1 MVLRGTINHKAHSM
15 AKPQPKTLFSN
26 LSPSQLFLLY
36 LIFFVSG
43 GSSLISEI
51 TWNRMLVLIVGNT
64 VSATSTILV
73 AFMGGLALGSYWGGR
88 TFNNIRPSFL
98 PYAILEVC
106 IGLYV
111 LLSPVFFYPLS
122 KLFSMAAP
130 SFAGSDIL
138 PVVRFAI
145 ILSFLFIPAFLMGAT
160 FPALVAVAASGTP
173 HKKASRTGYLYSIN
187 TIGASLGCLWAG
199 YILLPK
205 LGAHLTL
212 VVAFS
217 LNIAAAIGGLL
228 LNVLSKKREIV
239 PNVGLEPSKT
249 FGLLLG
255 EREEVSMATTPSFFL
270 LINVATFIVGFVAL
284 SYEVLL
290 TRLVILYFGNQVIVF
305 TLVLFAFLIGTGIS
319 AITGTWIQG
328 LISRPGYLFT
338 IVIIMAGLSLVLP
351 PFLFISLSTSQNQW
365 LIQNQ
370 GIIVVFIIMV
380 PTFLIG
386 GLLPI
391 AITVFQAWRYSDTT
405 VNAGRL
411 YALNTL
417 GGVLGGG
424 ITNFIMVPFFGTQI
438 LLSIYLIIFLIIGLF
453 LLWNLKISIFKWSAA
468 ALCTVFISIYI
479 LMLPHNLNKLYTN
492 KLSQYS
498 GNDIDPQLRLHHEG
512 SVATVTVID
521 FPYLGFRDM
530 FLNGVE
536 EASTRF
542 GHVQLFKLLGLLPVL
557 THESNSPL
565 IPLNKGGQGVVG
577 DRGLSHR
584 DVLTIAFGA
593 GITAGAALG
602 SGLVSS
608 MDVVDLNPD
617 IEKINDLFKDVNGDV
632 YHNPKFNFI
641 AEDGRNYL
649 LMRPK
654 RYSVIISD
662 ATHPRAYD
670 SWILYTEEFYRDVKR
685 HLTPDGVFAQ
695 WVPLSDFSLEQY
707 KILLNTF
714 TKVFPNTTLWN
725 IYGTDQAFLLFTPE
739 PFSLDLKRLQQQ
751 LDSMPLSL
759 QLKEYQLDKAVDI
772 AGFFTMDTETIKRF
786 IGEEERFNTD
796 DLSFNQKYSLKEVSP
811 LRRQSFDQYQ
821 ANILPYLKN
830 GDEGDILLIS
840 EKQMLARTMQ
850 RYFFFQDPS
859 ALDEARS
866 ISAKDGNVVYCRNL
880 EPGRMS
886 MLQEKMQSGHSNA
899 PIPVSH
905 VMMGRIQAAKGNL
918 KEAESIF
925 RSILEHE
932 PNNSSAREGL
942 LMIYAKQGDYKKAID
957 LLLSMKPVESVPE
970 SYQYYTN
977 LAGAYFSINDFEKA
991 EAFLLRSL
999 NIYPNNTQA
1008 RIYLTKIYLQKKDS
1022 GKAISQLNQILSINP
1037 YNESALT
1044 QLIRLYKEMGRDK
1057 DAKPI
1062 EEKLTRI
1069 QELKMR

>member
-1 MVLRGTINHKAHSM
+1 MVLKNLPNRKVHKVIEM
-15 AKPQPKTLFSN
+15 N
-26 LSPSQLFLLY
+26 LSPLQLVLLY

-43 GSSLISEI
+43 ASSLISEI

-73 AFMGGLALGSYWGGR
+73 SFMGGLALGSYWGGR

-111 LLSPVFFYPLS
+111 LLSPVFFSPLS
-122 KLFSMAAP
+122 SLFSNVAP
-130 SFAGSDIL
+130 YFAVSDVLHI
-138 PVVRFAI
+138 VRFAI
-145 ILSFLFIPAFLMGAT
+145 TLFSLFIPAFLMGAT
-160 FPALVAVAASGTP
+160 FPAVIAGAASGLP
-173 HKKASRTGYLYSIN
+173 HKKVSRTGYLYSIN

-205 LGAHLTL
+205 FGAQLTL

-217 LNIAAAIGGLL
+217 LNIVAAIGGLL
-228 LNVLSKKREIV
+228 LNILSKKREDI
-239 PNVGLEPSKT
+239 PNVGLV
-249 FGLLLG
+249 
-255 EREEVSMATTPSFFL
+255 REEMSLTTTPSFFL
-270 LINVATFIVGFVAL
+270 LINIATFMIGFVAL

-305 TLVLFAFLIGTGIS
+305 TLVLTAFLLGTGIS
-319 AITGTWIQG
+319 AIIGTWGQG
-328 LISRPGYLFT
+328 LISRPKHLFT
-338 IVIIMAGLSLVLP
+338 IVIMMAGLSLIAP
-351 PFLFISLSTSQNQW
+351 PFLFISLSTSLPVQALQTGQNQW

-370 GIIVVFIIMV
+370 GIIVVFIMLI

-391 AITVFQAWRYSDTT
+391 AISIFQAGNNSNTT
-405 VNAGRL
+405 INAGRL

-417 GGVLGGG
+417 GGVIGGG
-424 ITNFIMVPFFGTQI
+424 ITNFLMVPFFGTQM
-438 LLSIYLIIFLIIGLF
+438 LLSIFLIIFLIIGLS
-453 LLWNLKISIFKWSAA
+453 LLWNLKISLLKWSAA
-468 ALCTVFISIYI
+468 ALCTVLISIFVLI
-479 LMLPHNLNKLYTN
+479 LPHNLNKLYTN

-512 SVATVTVID
+512 RVATVSIID

-557 THESNSPL
+557 AHESDSP
-565 IPLNKGGQGVVG
+565 K
-577 DRGLSHR
+577 

-593 GITAGAALG
+593 GITAGAATG

-608 MDVVDLNPD
+608 LNVVDLNPD
-617 IEKINDLFKDVNGDV
+617 IEKINDLFKEVNGDV
-632 YHNPKFNFI
+632 YHNPGFNFI
-641 AEDGRNYL
+641 VEDGRNYL
-649 LMRPK
+649 IMNPK

-670 SWILYTEEFYRDVKR
+670 SWILYTEEFYRDIKR

-695 WVPLSDFSLEQY
+695 WVPLSDFSLEMY

-725 IYGTDQAFLLFTPE
+725 IYGTDQAFLLYTPE

-751 LDSMPLSL
+751 LDSIPSSL
-759 QLKEYQLDKAVDI
+759 RLKEYQIDRAVDI

-786 IGEEERFNTD
+786 IGEEDRINTD
-796 DLSFNQKYSLKEVSP
+796 DLSYNQRYSLKESSP

-821 ANILPYLKN
+821 ASILPYLKN
-830 GDEGDILLIS
+830 RDKGDILLIS
-840 EKQMLARTMQ
+840 EKQVLARTMQ
-850 RYFFFQDPS
+850 RYFFFQDAS
-859 ALDEARS
+859 ALDEAFS
-866 ISAKDGNVVYCRNL
+866 IGHGDGNVAYCMNL
-880 EPGRMS
+880 EPIKVRMIS
-886 MLQEKMQSGHSNA
+886 EKMQRGHS
-899 PIPVSH
+899 PHLIPASL
-905 VMMGRIQAAKGNL
+905 MMGKIQAAKGNL
-918 KEAESIF
+918 KEAERVF
-925 RSILEHE
+925 KNMLEHE
-932 PNNSSAREGL
+932 PDNRSAKEGL
-942 LMIYAKQGDYKKAID
+942 LEIYAKQGEYRKAIE
-957 LLLSMKPVESVPE
+957 LLLSMEIKEGTHGEPVSEP
-970 SYQYYTN
+970 YQYYMN

-991 EAFLLRSL
+991 EEYLLRSL

-1008 RIYLTKIYLQKKDS
+1008 RIYLTKIYLQKKDPE
-1022 GKAISQLNQILSINP
+1022 KAISQLNQILSINP

-1044 QLIRLYKEMGRDK
+1044 QLIGLYKEMGRDE
-1057 DAKPI
+1057 DV
-1062 EEKLTRI
+1062 KLLQERLKRI
-1069 QELKMR
+1069 QELKIR